1 MIVLA
6 NSKTKL
12 IVSQRLHD
20 FKREHRIRQQYHVYQ
35 VQADQINEVT
45 LYDEQKNRG
54 HQRGDMLLN

>member
-1 MIVLA
+1 M
-6 NSKTKL
+6 
-12 IVSQRLHD
+12 SQRLHD